1 MKASLEEI
9 KAHIKEKLALAA
21 KRKNLDVGQLHDNE
35 NFFEFGILDSLG
47 FLELVA
53 SVEERFGLEVDF
65 SEADPVEFTHLN
77 GLAALCHGALQV
89 R

>member
-9 KAHIKEKLALAA
+9 KTHIQEKLALAA
-21 KRKNLDVGQLHDNE
+21 TRKNLDIDQLKENE

-65 SEADPVEFTHLN
+65 SEADPAEFTHLN
-77 GLAALCHGALQV
+77 GLALLCHQAQST